1 MFKKMGIVRRLLSL
15 SLSLLIIL
23 CLAVIPSYK
32 ARAVAVPIL
41 PYIPPELVHVID
53 YIYNSYGV
61 TAPDIP
67 EDVERMK
74 AYVEIYARANNV
86 SEEQAWEDLAAALD
100 QGKTSGYIVIS
111 ASLNAMINGTLAYSV
126 ENGLQYGDSYPV
138 SLTAIQWQ
146 ERLKNQ
152 YNITVPIEIVNRLYS
167 IRRTEGVQG
176 DSFILYAI
184 GVNNSVKGRNTI
196 NFSTLATSLGS
207 AGKFQLIGQYYRPTY
222 TNGNYA
228 GVSLAVAHMTCEWD
242 SQTRTVGAIIGDA
255 YGGEAMDSVI
265 EQGTTAAYTGSIATV
280 QAQNTEIGQGLVAGT
295 VYAMSA
301 LTQLQEDGTINPTH
315 PVTIPMPAVDTV
327 PATTVAGLSQAQD
340 QNGAVPVVAG
350 TDVASILQALQE
362 AQAAEYGDTQEYA
375 LDLTQ
380 YFPFCLPFDAGNLL
394 TAFVAEPEAPH
405 ISYTI
410 INPFSSNVEDNIV
423 LDIDLS
429 IFDGVAAVLRNLEK
443 ILLVI
448 GLCVITRS
456 LYLRG

>member
-1 MFKKMGIVRRLLSL
+1 M
-15 SLSLLIIL
+15 
-23 CLAVIPSYK
+23 
-32 ARAVAVPIL
+32 AVPIL

-111 ASLNAMINGTLAYSV
+111 ASLNAMINGTLAYSI
-126 ENGLQYGDSYPV
+126 EHGLQYGASYPV
-138 SLTAIQWQ
+138 SLTAAQWK
-146 ERLKNQ
+146 ERLAEQYQINISLDELNRIYNGRGTHYIQNSNSFLLYCIGNKNGSQ
-152 YNITVPIEIVNRLYS
+152 YQPTQTTIT
-167 IRRTEGVQG
+167 
-176 DSFILYAI
+176 FM
-184 GVNNSVKGRNTI
+184 TI
-196 NFSTLATSLGS
+196 SLN
-207 AGKFQLIGQYYRPTY
+207 Y
-222 TNGNYA
+222 GNYA
-228 GVSLAVAHMTCEWD
+228 RLKLYTNNYYYPMYTDGTLKDQPVSVSFFVYQWD
-242 SQTRTVGAIIGDA
+242 GNTRTVGSYIGGA
-255 YGGEAMDSVI
+255 FGGCAFNSYV
-265 EQGTTAAYTGSIATV
+265 EQGSTAAYTGSVATV
-280 QAQNTEIGQGLVAGT
+280 QAQDTQVGQGLIAGT

-301 LTQLQEDGTINPTH
+301 LTQLQEDGTINPTL
-315 PVTIPMPAVDTV
+315 PAVIPMPAVDTV
-327 PATTVAGLSQAQD
+327 PATTVTGLSQAQE

-394 TAFVAEPEAPH
+394 TALVAEPEAPH

-410 INPFSSNVEDNIV
+410 VNPFSSDVEDNIV